1 MRAFSTPTGPGAKI
15 YSPTGC
21 QNTARDGETA
31 AVKFNLKFLIFRFLI
46 TRPLVGGEAQ
56 LGRQEPAEGKLR
68 CCLSLLDL
76 YFDADQSA
84 GSKTQHTACLVTKMD
99 RRTVRIV
106 QSPAAHW
113 K

>member
-1 MRAFSTPTGPGAKI
+1 MPTGPGAKI

-21 QNTARDGETA
+21 QNTATDGETA
-31 AVKFNLKFLIFRFLI
+31 AVKSNLKLRTFRFLI

-76 YFDADQSA
+76 YVGAGQSA
-84 GSKTQHTACLVTKMD
+84 GSEMQQVAVPKRSETQNPST
-99 RRTVRIV
+99 I
-106 QSPAAHW
+106 QI
-113 K
+113 